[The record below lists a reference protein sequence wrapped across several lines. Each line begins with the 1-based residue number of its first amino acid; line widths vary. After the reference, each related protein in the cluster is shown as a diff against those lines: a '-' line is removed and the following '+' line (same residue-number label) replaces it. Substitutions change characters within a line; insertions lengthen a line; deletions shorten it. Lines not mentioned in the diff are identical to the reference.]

1 MNSNATELEQV
12 LPTHILLTS
21 CRSSWPRGVCFS
33 VSIPILT
40 PENLL
45 PCQWVSVPFSTYSLP
60 PPDRMPDHASTKC
73 GTEPIRYMTLHFPAA
88 SRSFAPPLLKSH
100 RKTFTVPMC
109 QQKSCPV
116 WFSREVPAPELS
128 GIVRTGP
135 KENFVLYQKKPK
147 VIRWSWCLC
156 WKILRPNHCFKFCF
170 KKPS

>member
-1 MNSNATELEQV
+1 MPEQ
-12 LPTHILLTS
+12 LAERGLFLSLNPNPH
-21 CRSSWPRGVCFS
+21 SWKFTS
-33 VSIPILT
+33 VSVGCSPLFYLFT
-40 PENLL
+40 
-45 PCQWVSVPFSTYSLP
+45 P

-135 KENFVLYQKKPK
+135 KENFVRYQKKPK